1 MTGWLWFALAVT
13 VVLLGHG
20 AIAWSRGR
28 MLGISQQIDEYDPD
42 RSPSLRASARRRV
55 EQAPGT
61 PPVPGAT
68 QSHNTQEGTNP

>member
-42 RSPSLRASARRRV
+42 RSPSLRAHRGGGSST
-55 EQAPGT
+55 APGT

-68 QSHNTQEGTNP
+68 QSHNTQEGNP